1 MVVFIVLSS
10 ENVAEGRPAR
20 PRGCFPL
27 PPFSL
32 SLSLSLCVSLSISF
46 SLYFLSL
53 SRLFH
58 IRILP
63 VCVPSDHYCYF
74 FVYFPPYLRRPFVID
89 SHQARIRELV
99 EPMAEARAKIV
110 EDGKARP
117 AGFLTASEIEP
128 LSTAFRKLV
137 GLDEIQGKF
146 KFMKSK
152 KALLKPRVALLDL
165 MRNQFAV
172 SGEFK
177 CCLLCTVIFCFV
189 LFCPFFG
196 RVLWDLLR

>member
-1 MVVFIVLSS
+1 
-10 ENVAEGRPAR
+10 
-20 PRGCFPL
+20 
-27 PPFSL
+27 
-32 SLSLSLCVSLSISF
+32 
-46 SLYFLSL
+46 
-53 SRLFH
+53 
-58 IRILP
+58 
-63 VCVPSDHYCYF
+63 
-74 FVYFPPYLRRPFVID
+74 
-89 SHQARIRELV
+89 
-99 EPMAEARAKIV
+99 MAEARAKIV

-172 SGEFK
+172 SGESFVG
-177 CCLLCTVIFCFV
+177 CCVCVCVVLCICCRWFV
-189 LFCPFFG
+189 CG
-196 RVLWDLLR
+196 LLRVCGQRLTRSVGDGGGAGGVHGGGQVIW